1 MNPQII
7 LASASPRRRE
17 LLDQIAV
24 SYIVQPANI
33 DETPEN
39 VETAE
44 DYVIRIAAEKSACCQ
59 KMAVSE
65 LPILAADTSVV
76 IDGQIL
82 GKPED
87 EKHAIEMLQL
97 LSEKKHYVYSAVSFR
112 SAASSGKNTFHH
124 QTLSVTEVNFRKI
137 ELKEIKAYWE
147 TAEPQ
152 GKAGAYAIQ
161 GLGSIFVESIKG
173 SFSGVVGLPLF
184 ETVELLSKQ
193 GIKVIT

>member
-1 MNPQII
+1 MNQQII

-24 SYIVQPANI
+24 SYIVQPADI
-33 DETPEN
+33 DETPKNAEG
-39 VETAE
+39 AE
-44 DYVIRIAAEKSACCQ
+44 DYVVRIAAEKSAACQ
-59 KMAVSE
+59 KISISE

-76 IDGQIL
+76 IDGTIL

-87 EKHAIEMLQL
+87 ERHAIEMLQL
-97 LSEKKHYVYSAVSFR
+97 LSGKKHNVYSAVSFR
-112 SAASSGKNTFHH
+112 SAARSGHNIFHH
-124 QTLSVTEVNFRKI
+124 QALSITEVNFRKI
-137 ELKEIKAYWE
+137 QLKEIKAYWK
-147 TAEPQ
+147 TGEPQ

-161 GLGSIFVESIKG
+161 GLGSVFVESIKG

-193 GIKVIT
+193 GVKVIT